1 MPRSP
6 AHAIFDSIVPAST
19 LQIEVE
25 LGAQGR
31 LVVPAAIRKMLG
43 FEPGEPLL
51 ARVEEGRLIIEK
63 AESVERRVRARFDK
77 VKGRSLADELIAE
90 RREEARREE
99 DG

>member
-1 MPRSP
+1 MP
-6 AHAIFDSIVPAST
+6 HST

-43 FEPGEPLL
+43 FEPGETLL

-77 VKGRSLADELIAE
+77 LKGRTLADELIAE
-90 RREEARREE
+90 RREEARREGSGRE
-99 DG
+99 TDE